1 MIQLRPL
8 FNLSARVD
16 APIELG
22 TDSSGHDRRIV
33 RILGGSFE
41 GDRLRGII
49 REVGADWQS
58 IRPDGTAEL
67 DIRCVLE
74 TDDGALIDFRGIGLR
89 HGPPEVF
96 KRISEGE
103 SVDPASYYF
112 REIIRFETSAPAY
125 DWMTRIFAIATGT
138 RLKSDVHLEVFEIL

>member
-16 APIELG
+16 IPIELG
-22 TDSSGHDRRIV
+22 PDSFGRHRRIV
-33 RILGGSFE
+33 KILGGAFV
-41 GDRLRGII
+41 GARLRGSIH
-49 REVGADWQS
+49 EVGADWQS

-67 DIRCVLE
+67 DIRCILE

-89 HGPPEVF
+89 HGPSEVF

-103 SVDPASYYF
+103 TVDPSSYYF
-112 REIIRFETSAPAY
+112 REVIRFETSAPAY
-125 DWMTRIFAIATGT
+125 DWMTRIFSIAAGT
-138 RLKSDVHLEVFEIL
+138 RLKNDVHLDVFEVL

>member
-1 MIQLRPL
+1 MIQLTPL
-8 FNLSARVD
+8 FKLSARVD

-22 TDSSGHDRRIV
+22 TAPSGHHRRIV
-33 RILGGSFE
+33 KILGGSFE
-41 GDRLRGII
+41 GDRLRGSI
-49 REVGADWQS
+49 REIGADWQS

-67 DIRCVLE
+67 DIRCLLE

-89 HGPPEVF
+89 HGPPDVF

-112 REIIRFETSAPAY
+112 REVIRFETSAPAY
-125 DWMTRIFAIATGT
+125 GWMTRIFSIATGT
-138 RLKSDVHLEVFEIL
+138 RLKDDVRLDVFEIL